1 MKEKYELAY
10 EDYLAGMKQKE
21 IAKKYDTTINTVK
34 SWSRRYEWSKKKKKG
49 AHQNKSVHTKK
60 ECKKIAEEIVEISE
74 LDEERQLFCIYYLKY
89 HNKVKA
95 YQKVKPSTPYNS
107 ACVMASRWSNEPA
120 VIEELNRLK
129 KELYEDA
136 LLDPQDIVQKYI
148 DIAFADINDY
158 LEYGREEVPVM
169 GAFGPVIA
177 KNPKTG
183 EDEILKQTINT
194 VWFKESAYVDGT
206 ILSEVKKGKDG
217 ASIKLS
223 DRMKAL
229 EWLSKHMNL
238 ATEEQRAK
246 IDLIKAQTNK
256 VIKSTASNEDEEDET
271 VIIVNDLS
279 SIKETEDEKEEDS

>member
-34 SWSRRYEWSKKKKKG
+34 SWSRRYEWSKKKKNG

-107 ACVMASRWSNEPA
+107 ACVMASRWSKEPA
-120 VIEELNRLK
+120 VIEEINRLK

-136 LLDPQDIVQKYI
+136 LLDPHDIVQKYI

-158 LEYGREEVPVM
+158 LEYGQEEVPVI
-169 GAFGPVIA
+169 VT
-177 KNPKTG
+177 NPITG
-183 EDEILKQTINT
+183 EDEVLKQTVNM
-194 VWFKESAYVDGT
+194 VKFKDSAYVDGT

-229 EWLSKHMNL
+229 DWLSKHMNL

-246 IDLIKAQTNK
+246 IDLIKAQTRK
-256 VIKSTASNEDEEDET
+256 IAID
-271 VIIVNDLS
+271 
-279 SIKETEDEKEEDS
+279 DEKEEIEDDGFLDALNASAKEDWEDEEE

>member
-60 ECKKIAEEIVEISE
+60 ECKKIAEEIVETSE
-74 LDEERQLFCIYYLKY
+74 LDEEHQLFCIYYLKY

-95 YQKVKPSTPYNS
+95 YQKVKPNTPYNS
-107 ACVMASRWSNEPA
+107 ACVMASRWSKQPA
-120 VIEELNRLK
+120 VIEEINRLK

-136 LLDPQDIVQKYI
+136 LLDPHDIVQKYI
-148 DIAFADINDY
+148 DIAFADLNDY
-158 LEYGREEVPVM
+158 LEYGQEEVPV
-169 GAFGPVIA
+169 II
-177 KNPKTG
+177 KNPITG
-183 EDEILKQTINT
+183 EDEVLKQTVNM
-194 VWFKESAYVDGT
+194 VKFKESAFADGT
-206 ILSEVKKGKDG
+206 ILSEVKQGRNG
-217 ASIKLS
+217 ASIKLA

-229 EWLSKHMNL
+229 DWLSKHMNL

-246 IDLIKAQTNK
+246 IDLIKAQTRKITIDDEQEEIADDGFLDALN
-256 VIKSTASNEDEEDET
+256 ASAKEDWEDEED
-271 VIIVNDLS
+271 
-279 SIKETEDEKEEDS
+279 